1 MRIPVFRLPIG
12 VRCSSNNGKVSVLGS
27 KGVVSFNSVSNLYRK
42 GNMVLFLPYLTPY
55 ESSLFTQALLGV
67 VLGYTIEL
75 KLKGIGYRVHQE
87 EKKLIF
93 SLGYSKPVIVDIPGE
108 VAINLGKK
116 TFLLISANLGVLQN
130 FASSIRRYRYPD
142 LYKGSGVLY
151 ENEKIVCKEGK
162 KT

>member
-1 MRIPVFRLPIG
+1 MTTPVFRLPIG
-12 VRCSSNNGKVSVLGS
+12 VKCSSNNNKVSVSGP
-27 KGVVSFNSVSNLYRK
+27 KGVVIFDSVSNLYRK

-55 ESSLFTQALLGV
+55 ESSLFTQAILGV

-75 KLKGIGYRVHQE
+75 KLQGIGYRVRQE

-93 SLGYSKPVIVDIPGE
+93 SLGYSKPVIINIPEE
-108 VAINLGKK
+108 VSVNLGKK

-130 FASSIRRYRYPD
+130 FASGIRRYRYPD
-142 LYKGSGVLY
+142 SYKGAGVLY
-151 ENEKIVCKEGK
+151 ENETIMCKEGK